1 MDDKEKIDKA
11 LSMVD
16 ELIGLYDDEEDK
28 EKVVDLKEIKKLL
41 LIPSIDEADAYVAA
55 VDSARADTGRD
66 SFNSDLE
73 ELLDFLRSQN
83 RKLQLI

>member
-1 MDDKEKIDKA
+1 MDDKEKIEKA
-11 LSMVD
+11 LKEVD
-16 ELIGLYDDEEDK
+16 ELIELYEFDDNDK

-55 VDSARADTGRD
+55 TDSERADTGRD

-83 RKLQLI
+83 RKL

>member
-16 ELIGLYDDEEDK
+16 ELIGLYDDDEDK
-28 EKVVDLKEIKKLL
+28 EKVVDLKEIKRLL
-41 LIPSIDEADAYVAA
+41 LIPSIDKADAYVAA
-55 VDSARADTGRD
+55 TDSERADTGRD

-73 ELLDFLRSQN
+73 ELLDFLRS
-83 RKLQLI
+83 

>member
-1 MDDKEKIDKA
+1 MNDKEKIDKA

-28 EKVVDLKEIKKLL
+28 EKVVDLKEIKRLL

-73 ELLDFLRSQN
+73 ELLDFLRS
-83 RKLQLI
+83 

>member
-28 EKVVDLKEIKKLL
+28 EKVVDLKEIKRLL

-55 VDSARADTGRD
+55 VDSERADTGRD
-66 SFNSDLE
+66 SYNDELE
-73 ELLDFLRSQN
+73 ELLDFLRS
-83 RKLQLI
+83 